1 MSLKQTL
8 EKTIE
13 NAIDKYAKVIADTY
27 NLDKKKLLALWDDSE
42 KSSVQTSVQTS
53 EEKFEELDPVYLIKC
68 KKPELKALCKMRGV
82 RCTGTK
88 AQLIGYLQGKV
99 HVSTPKKA
107 KKDSKKEAKKDA
119 KKEAKVVKKLNKK
132 IPIIAIRKNKH
143 GNHEHPETRL
153 VFDNKLKK
161 VIGVQQ
167 DDGGIAPLTVED
179 IDLCNKFKFS
189 FALPENLDSNKLDD
203 ETVDELEDEELDEVE
218 EEELEEEE
226 LEEEELEEEELEEE
240 ELEEEEFTDED
251 IYEEEA

>member
-107 KKDSKKEAKKDA
+107 KKDSKKEA

-240 ELEEEEFTDED
+240 LEEEEFTDED

>member
-107 KKDSKKEAKKDA
+107 KKDS

-240 ELEEEEFTDED
+240 EFTDED